1 MISGGDAVGRKIFST
16 TIDEDI
22 LQGFRVT
29 CVIQKKNMNDVLEE
43 FMKEY
48 TQSKEFLKEENADKE
63 QPE

>member
-1 MISGGDAVGRKIFST
+1 MGRKIFST